1 MGFYGTHN
9 NFPWR
14 ARLIREI
21 THEAH
26 AVKMHVRVLKSPAW
40 MDDISNTKFNLCPRG
55 FGRTSYRMSEV
66 IQMGRLPVYMFDDV
80 PWLPYIGTNASIVNL
95 GWVAYRP
102 YRSLVKKLVETS
114 DEEIVRKLDS
124 VKKVSRV
131 IVSLVPFSV

>member
-1 MGFYGTHN
+1 
-9 NFPWR
+9 
-14 ARLIREI
+14 
-21 THEAH
+21 
-26 AVKMHVRVLKSPAW
+26 MHVRVLKSPAW